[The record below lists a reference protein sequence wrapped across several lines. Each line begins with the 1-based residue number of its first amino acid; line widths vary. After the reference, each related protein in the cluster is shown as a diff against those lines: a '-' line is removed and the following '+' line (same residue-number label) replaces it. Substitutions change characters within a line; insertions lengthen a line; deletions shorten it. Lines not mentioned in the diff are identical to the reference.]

1 MTGSPSVQEL
11 SPTQF
16 LSERAFTHPDHI
28 FYDKRLLSY
37 MARRVCGLFET
48 GQVTANHPHMTT
60 LGLMEA
66 DGRSHRVIV
75 SRPRELMMS
84 GSLAVVGFFGQRR
97 VAGTEHLP
105 MDTTDQM
112 LVQTMRDHD
121 GLYCYSSQELT
132 CGNFVNLVLFRDIE
146 AVQFWGRC
154 PVHARYAQE
163 ISPQYYY
170 TIRIYNGALPD
181 GLSVPGKLMLGSVK
195 YYDYQ
200 SVPTWRG
207 SRPLLANA
215 R

>member
-1 MTGSPSVQEL
+1 MIGLPSVQEL
-11 SPTQF
+11 SPAQF

-28 FYDKRLLSY
+28 FYDKRLLAY
-37 MARRVCGLFET
+37 MARRVCTLFET
-48 GQVTANHPHMTT
+48 DQVTAHHPNMTT
-60 LGLMEA
+60 LSLMEP

-75 SRPRELMMS
+75 SRPRELAAS
-84 GSLAVVGFFGQRR
+84 KSLTVVGFFGQRR

-105 MDTTDQM
+105 MDSTDHM

-121 GLYCYSSQELT
+121 GLYCYCTQELT
-132 CGNFVNLVLFRDIE
+132 CGNFVNLVLFRDLD

-170 TIRIYNGALPD
+170 TVRIYNGELPN
-181 GLSVPGKLMLGSVK
+181 GLSAPNEIKLGSVK

-200 SVPTWRG
+200 SVPMWRG
-207 SRPLLANA
+207 SRPLLSEIA
-215 R
+215 